1 MAQRG
6 RKSTASLSVAAQVA
20 PVVITNRLA
29 PSAHL
34 SDAEQAVW
42 LRLVA
47 DQPASAF
54 TETHRD
60 MLEMYCQHT
69 VQASILSDEVQS
81 FDRAWLADDDGLK
94 RYDRLLAMREREV
107 RAASS
112 LATRL
117 RITRQATTDPKT
129 VGRAV
134 ANMGRSRKPWEM
146 TIDANEG

>member
-6 RKSTASLSVAAQVA
+6 RKSTASLAVAAQVG
-20 PVVITNRLA
+20 PVLSENRLR

-42 LRLVA
+42 ARLVN
-47 DQPASAF
+47 DSPATAF

-60 MLEMYCQHT
+60 MMELYCQHIIQSQVLT
-69 VQASILSDEVQS
+69 DEIQS

-107 RAASS
+107 RSASS

-117 RITRQATTDPKT
+117 RITRQAMADPKT
-129 VGRAV
+129 VGRAHSAV
-134 ANMGRSRKPWEM
+134 GRSRKPWEL
-146 TIDANEG
+146 TVDAE

>member
-6 RKSTASLSVAAQVA
+6 RKSAAAVAVAAQVG
-20 PVVITNRLA
+20 PVISESRLR

-34 SDAEQAVW
+34 SDAEQGVW
-42 LRLVA
+42 ARLVN
-47 DQPASAF
+47 DHPASAF

-69 VQASILSDEVQS
+69 IQAQLLADEIQS

-107 RAASS
+107 RSASS

-117 RITRQATTDPKT
+117 RITRQATADPKT
-129 VGRAV
+129 VGRANAAV
-134 ANMGRSRKPWEM
+134 GRSRKPWEM
-146 TIDANEG
+146 AIDV

>member
-6 RKSTASLSVAAQVA
+6 RKSAAAVAVAAQVG
-20 PVVITNRLA
+20 PVVSASRLR
-29 PSAHL
+29 PSVHL

-42 LRLVA
+42 ARLVNDHA
-47 DQPASAF
+47 ASAF

-60 MLEMYCQHT
+60 MLEMYCQHA
-69 VQASILSDEVQS
+69 VQAQLLADEIQG

-94 RYDRLLAMREREV
+94 RYDKLLAMREREV

-117 RITRQATTDPKT
+117 RITRQATADPKT
-129 VGRAV
+129 VGRANSAV
-134 ANMGRSRKPWEM
+134 GRSRKPWEM
-146 TIDANEG
+146 AIDG